1 MKIGKK
7 GMMLLLSSLLI
18 GTLTVGCSSSSNGD
32 SAAKGENT
40 DVLKLAWSS
49 DIKLTDPTHAY
60 DGATK
65 DLLAN
70 IMEGLFMLD
79 ENDQPTNALA
89 ESYEYDEETLT
100 YTFKIKE
107 GVKWFKTVDGK
118 ATETGDVVDAADF
131 EYAWKRQADPKT
143 GSQQAQFLDYAGIK
157 NYKQIFEGTME
168 PSELGVKAIDEY
180 TLEVQ
185 LERSVPYFES
195 LLAMPSFYPI
205 SEDFVKEV
213 EAEGKTFGTSID
225 TTLSF
230 GPFIMQEWRT
240 DEGLNFVKN
249 DEYWDA
255 ENVDAEK
262 VEIIINKDT
271 ASSRNLYEAGDIDKV
286 ALSSDDAQMYKDSAE
301 FMSTL
306 GSAATSLKFNVQDEV
321 ASNVNLRRAISMA
334 VDKEQYVDSV
344 MNNGSIVA
352 TGIIPEGYTF
362 GPDGK
367 DFRESYAGVSFNVE
381 AAQKEFE
388 EAKKALGEEISIEL
402 LLTDSAGDKKNGE
415 YLQSQLEKNL
425 PGLKVSIKQ
434 VPFKNRLDLEA
445 QGNYQMVLCTYGLN
459 YTDPMA
465 LLELWVSDSAINN
478 AFYNNPEYDK
488 LVADAKVENDPTTRW
503 QMLLDAEKIF
513 VEQDAVKVPIMQ
525 GAKTFLIKEN
535 ITNYQINKT
544 AYADV
549 WKSVEF
555 KDAE

>member
-1 MKIGKK
+1 MKIGKR
-7 GMMLLLSSLLI
+7 GLMLLLSTLLV
-18 GTLTVGCSSSSNGD
+18 GTLAVGCSSSSSQD
-32 SAAKGENT
+32 AKTEGTEN
-40 DVLKLAWSS
+40 DVLKLAWTS

-79 ENDQPTNALA
+79 ENDQAIPALA
-89 ESYEYDEETLT
+89 QSYEFNEETLT
-100 YTFKIKE
+100 YTFKIRE
-107 GVKWFKTVDGK
+107 GIKWFKTVDGK
-118 ATETGDVVDAADF
+118 AEETGDVVDAHDF

-157 NYKQIFEGTME
+157 NYKEIFAGTKQ
-168 PSELGVKAIDEY
+168 PGELGIKALDDY

-185 LERSVPYFES
+185 LERNVPYLES

-213 EAEGKTFGTSID
+213 EASGKTFGTSID

-230 GPFIMQEWRT
+230 GAYIIEEWRT
-240 DEGLNFVKN
+240 DESLDFVKN
-249 DEYWDA
+249 DSYWDA
-255 ENVDAEK
+255 ENVDAER

-286 ALSSDDAQMYKDSAE
+286 GLSSDDAQMFKDSKE
-301 FMSTL
+301 FKSTL
-306 GSAATSLKFNVQDEV
+306 GSAATSLKFNVKDEV

-334 VDKEQYVDSV
+334 IDKQQYVDSV
-344 MNNGSIVA
+344 VNNGSIVA
-352 TGIIPEGYTF
+352 TGIIPEGFTF

-367 DFRESYAGVSFNVE
+367 DFRESYKGVNLNLES
-381 AAQKEFE
+381 AQKEFE
-388 EAKKALGEEISIEL
+388 EAKKALGDNIEIEL

-425 PGLKVSIKQ
+425 PGIKVSIKQ
-434 VPFKNRLDLEA
+434 VPFKNRLDLETE
-445 QGNYQMVLCTYGLN
+445 GNYQMVLCTYGLN

-488 LVADAKVENDPTTRW
+488 LVADAKVENNPETR
-503 QMLLDAEKIF
+503 
-513 VEQDAVKVPIMQ
+513 
-525 GAKTFLIKEN
+525 
-535 ITNYQINKT
+535 
-544 AYADV
+544 
-549 WKSVEF
+549 
-555 KDAE
+555 

>member
-1 MKIGKK
+1 MKLGKK
-7 GMMLLLSSLLI
+7 GLMLILSSLLV
-18 GTLTVGCSSSSNGD
+18 GTLAVGCSSSGKD
-32 SAAKGENT
+32 SEVKGEES
-40 DVLKLAWSS
+40 DVLKLAWTS

-79 ENDQPTNALA
+79 EKDQPVSALA
-89 ESYEYDEETLT
+89 ESYEFNEETLT

-118 ATETGDVVDAADF
+118 PVETGDVVDAADF
-131 EYAWKRQADPKT
+131 EYAWKRQADPKV

-157 NYKQIFEGTME
+157 NYKQIFEGTMD
-168 PSELGVKAIDEY
+168 PSELGVKAIDEN
-180 TLEVQ
+180 TLEVV
-185 LERSVPYFES
+185 LERNVPYFES

-205 SEDFVKEV
+205 SEEFVTEV
-213 EAEGKTFGTSID
+213 EGSGKTFGTSID

-230 GPFIMQEWRT
+230 GPFIMEEWRT
-240 DEGLNFVKN
+240 DESLNFVKN
-249 DEYWDA
+249 DAYWDA
-255 ENVDAEK
+255 ENVDAER

-286 ALSSDDAQMYKDSAE
+286 SLSSDDAQMYKDSNE
-301 FMSTL
+301 FVSTL
-306 GSAATSLKFNVQDEV
+306 GSAATSIKFNAQDEIG
-321 ASNVNLRRAISMA
+321 SNVNLRRAISMA
-334 VDKEQYVDSV
+334 IDKQQYVDSV
-344 MNNGSIVA
+344 VNNGSVVA
-352 TGIIPEGYTF
+352 TGIIPTGYTF

-367 DFRESYAGVSFNVE
+367 DFRESYEGVNYNVE

-388 EAKKALGEEISIEL
+388 EAKKALGNDIKIEL

-425 PGLKVSIKQ
+425 PGLKVEIKQ
-434 VPFKNRLDLEA
+434 VPFKNRLDLESE
-445 QGNYQMVLCTYGLN
+445 GKYQMVLCTYGLN

-478 AFYNNPEYDK
+478 AFYNNPNYDK
-488 LVADAKVENDPTTRW
+488 LVADAKLESNPETRW

-513 VEQDAVKVPIMQ
+513 VEEDAVKVPLVQ